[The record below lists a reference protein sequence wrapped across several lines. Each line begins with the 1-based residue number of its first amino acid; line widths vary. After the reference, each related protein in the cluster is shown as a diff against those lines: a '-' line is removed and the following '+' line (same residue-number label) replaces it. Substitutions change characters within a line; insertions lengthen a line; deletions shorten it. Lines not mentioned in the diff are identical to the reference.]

1 MITDEDIRTAEARVT
16 EVKERGARLRMAN
29 RDETADAVR
38 LAVGRLEE
46 LRELKAAQDSAIK
59 SRKAAEKSHTPE
71 MKKMSAE
78 LSDSAEAVNKA
89 RDDASH
95 ALDKLIFAL
104 RCHNTAVGAAH
115 ARLTALGLPLA
126 DEDAEY
132 DTGHGSSG
140 ALRISGTDWKP
151 VPEDAMVQHTV
162 AEVIKREFGAKHPAA
177 RVHDVRAHSLLRGGA
192 GGLKVA

>member
-1 MITDEDIRTAEARVT
+1 MITDEDIRTAEARVA

-29 RDETADAVR
+29 RDDTADAVR
-38 LAVGRLEE
+38 LEVGRLTE
-46 LRELKAAQDSAIK
+46 LKDRKAAQDSAIK
-59 SRKAAEKSHTPE
+59 ARKAAEKSHTPE

-78 LSDSAEAVNKA
+78 LSDSAGAVNTA
-89 RDDASH
+89 RDDVSH

-104 RCHNTAVGAAH
+104 RCHNTVVGAVH

-126 DEDAEY
+126 DEEAEY

-151 VPEDAMVQHTV
+151 VPEDAVVQHTI
-162 AEVIKREFGAKHPAA
+162 AEVMRREYGAKHPAA
-177 RVHDVRAHSLLRGGA
+177 RVRDVRAHSLLRGAA